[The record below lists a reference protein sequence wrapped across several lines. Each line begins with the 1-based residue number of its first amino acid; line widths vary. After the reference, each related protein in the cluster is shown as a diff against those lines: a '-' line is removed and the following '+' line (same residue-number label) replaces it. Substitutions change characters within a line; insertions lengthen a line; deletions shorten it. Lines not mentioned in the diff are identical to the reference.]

1 MATARFEGVS
11 SQRVVVV
18 GAGLG
23 GLRAAEGL
31 RAAGYADELVVVG
44 DERHAPYN
52 RPPLSKEA
60 LADEIVHDR
69 LEFRR
74 RASVDDVVWRLG
86 EEVTAVDLDGRT
98 VTTGDERLT
107 WDALVLATGVSARRI
122 PVPGPAPTAAAGRHV
137 VRTLDDAVA
146 LREALTP
153 GARVVV
159 LGAGFIGCE
168 VAATAR
174 KLGCSVCCVA
184 LDPYPMVRPLGP
196 MLAAELQRRHEG
208 HGVEFHLG
216 VGVTEI
222 RGAERVAGV
231 VLSDG
236 TVLEADVLVEA
247 LGSTCN
253 IGLLQ
258 GQGFDLTDG
267 VLADTALR
275 PLREGTPVDGV
286 AVVGDIAR
294 FPHVRFEDAA
304 HRVEHWSVPTD
315 TGKRAGA
322 VLAAYLSGE
331 GYAEVVAR
339 EWDLLPSFWS
349 DQYEIRMQSY
359 GMPGLADPDG
369 VALLEG
375 DLAGEC
381 IVGYHRGDDL
391 VGVVGLG
398 MLRALLAYRP
408 RLGRSRP

>member
-174 KLGCSVCCVA
+174 KLGCSVRCVA

>member
-1 MATARFEGVS
+1 MS

-31 RAAGYADELVVVG
+31 RAAGYLGEIVVVG
-44 DERHAPYN
+44 DETHAPYN

-60 LADEIVHDR
+60 LADEIAHDR

-86 EEVTAVDLDGRT
+86 EEVVAVDLDRRT
-98 VTTGDERLT
+98 VTVGEGDLG

-122 PVPGPAPTAAAGRHV
+122 PVPGPPPTATAGRHV
-137 VRTLDDAVA
+137 VRTLDDAVS
-146 LREALTP
+146 LREALRP

-168 VAATAR
+168 VAATALT
-174 KLGCSVCCVA
+174 LGCSVRCVA
-184 LDPYPMVRPLGP
+184 LDPYPMIRPLGP
-196 MLAAELQRRHEG
+196 MLAAELQRRHEQ

-216 VGVTEI
+216 VGVAGMLGEDHVT
-222 RGAERVAGV
+222 GVA
-231 VLSDG
+231 LSDG
-236 TVLEADVLVEA
+236 TTLEADVLVEA

-253 IGLLQ
+253 VGLLQ
-258 GQGFDLTDG
+258 GQGLDLADG

-275 PLREGTPVDGV
+275 PLRDGTPVDGV

-322 VLAAYLSGE
+322 VLAAYLAGE
-331 GYAEVVAR
+331 GYEEVVAA

-349 DQYEIRMQSY
+349 DQYDIRMQSY
-359 GMPGLADPDG
+359 GMPGLADADG

-381 IVGYHRGDDL
+381 IVGYRRGDDL

-398 MLRALLAYRP
+398 MLRSLNAYRP
-408 RLGRSRP
+408 RLGRGRA

>member
-1 MATARFEGVS
+1 VS
-11 SQRVVVV
+11 AQRVVVV

-44 DERHAPYN
+44 DEPHAPYN

-60 LADEIVHDR
+60 LLDEIAHDR

-86 EEVTAVDLDGRT
+86 ETVAAIDVDAREVVVGGSTLA
-98 VTTGDERLT
+98 
-107 WDALVLATGVSARRI
+107 WDALVLATGVSARRL
-122 PVPGPAPTAAAGRHV
+122 PVPGPPPTATAGRHV

-146 LREALTP
+146 LREALRP

-174 KLGCSVCCVA
+174 TLGAGVRCVA
-184 LDPYPMVRPLGP
+184 LDPLPMLRPLGP
-196 MLAAELQRRHEG
+196 ELAAELARRHEE
-208 HGVEFHLG
+208 HGVVFHLG
-216 VGVTEI
+216 VGVAEI
-222 RGAERVAGV
+222 LGDEHVDGV

-236 TVLEADVLVEA
+236 TRLDADVVVEA
-247 LGSTCN
+247 LGSRPN
-253 IGLLQ
+253 VELLE
-258 GQGFDLTDG
+258 GQGFDLSDG
-267 VLADTALR
+267 VLADGALR
-275 PLREGTPVDGV
+275 PLRSGVPVDGV

-294 FPHVRFEDAA
+294 FPHPRYADGA

-322 VLAAYLSGE
+322 VLAAYLAGE
-331 GYAEVVAR
+331 GYAEAVAAPF
-339 EWDLLPSFWS
+339 DPLPSFWS
-349 DQYEIRMQSY
+349 DQYDIRMQSF

-369 VALLEG
+369 IRLLEG
-375 DLAGEC
+375 DLAGDC

-391 VGVVGLG
+391 LGVVGLG
-398 MLRALLAYRP
+398 MLRALAGYRS
-408 RLGRSRP
+408 RLGRHGRK

>member
-1 MATARFEGVS
+1 
-11 SQRVVVV
+11 VVV

-31 RAAGYADELVVVG
+31 RASGYADELVVVG

-74 RASVDDVVWRLG
+74 RASVDDVVWRFG
-86 EEVTAVDLDGRT
+86 EEVTAVDLDGRM
-98 VTTGDERLT
+98 VVIGDERLT

-122 PVPGPAPTAAAGRHV
+122 PVPGPAPAAAAGRYV

-174 KLGCSVCCVA
+174 KLGCSVRCVA

-196 MLAAELQRRHEG
+196 MLAAELQRRHEE

-222 RGAERVAGV
+222 LGTERVTGV
-231 VLSDG
+231 VLTDG

-253 IGLLQ
+253 VALLQ

-275 PLREGTPVDGV
+275 PLRDRVPLDGV

-331 GYAEVVAR
+331 GYAEVVAA

-369 VALLEG
+369 IALLEG
-375 DLAGEC
+375 QLAGEC

-408 RLGRSRP
+408 RLGRSRA

>member
-1 MATARFEGVS
+1 VS
-11 SQRVVVV
+11 AQRVVVV

-31 RAAGYADELVVVG
+31 RAAGYTDEIVVVG
-44 DERHAPYN
+44 DEPHAPYN

-60 LADEIVHDR
+60 LADEIAHDR

-74 RASVDDVVWRLG
+74 RPSVGDVVWRLG
-86 EEVTAVDLDGRT
+86 ESVSAVDVDARA
-98 VTTGDERLT
+98 VSVGDETLG

-122 PVPGPAPTAAAGRHV
+122 RVPGPPATAAAGRHV

-168 VAATAR
+168 VAASAVA
-174 KLGCSVCCVA
+174 LGCSVRCVA
-184 LDPYPMVRPLGP
+184 LDAVPMIRPLGP
-196 MLAAELQRRHEG
+196 VLGAELQRRHEAR
-208 HGVEFHLG
+208 GVEFHLG
-216 VGVTEI
+216 TGVAEI
-222 RGAERVAGV
+222 AGVDRVTGV

-236 TVLEADVLVEA
+236 TELEADVLVEA
-247 LGSTCN
+247 LGSVPSV
-253 IGLLQ
+253 GLLD

-275 PLREGTPVDGV
+275 PLRDGVPVDGMS
-286 AVVGDIAR
+286 VVGDIAR
-294 FPHVRFEDAA
+294 FPHLRFEDSA
-304 HRVEHWSVPTD
+304 HRVEHWSIPTD

-322 VLAAYLSGE
+322 VLAAYLAGE
-331 GYAEVVAR
+331 GYDDVVTA
-339 EWDLLPSFWS
+339 EWDVLPSFWS
-349 DQYEIRMQSY
+349 DQYDIRMQSY
-359 GMPGLADPDG
+359 GMPGLADADG
-369 VALLEG
+369 IRLLEG
-375 DLAGEC
+375 DLADQC

-398 MLRALLAYRP
+398 MLRTLIGYRP
-408 RLGRSRP
+408 RLGRA

>member
-1 MATARFEGVS
+1 MSA
-11 SQRVVVV
+11 QRVVVV

-23 GLRAAEGL
+23 GLRAAEAL
-31 RAAGYADELVVVG
+31 RAQGYADELVVVG
-44 DERHAPYN
+44 DEPYAPYN

-60 LADEIVHDR
+60 LADEVAHDR

-86 EEVTAVDLDGRT
+86 ETVTALDLDART
-98 VTTGDERLT
+98 VALGSEHLA
-107 WDALVLATGVSARRI
+107 WDALVLATGVSARRL
-122 PVPGPAPTAAAGRHV
+122 PVPGPPPTAAAGRHV

-146 LREALTP
+146 LREALRP

-168 VAATAR
+168 VAATAVG
-174 KLGCSVCCVA
+174 LGSEVRSVA
-184 LDPYPMVRPLGP
+184 LDPAPMVRPLGP
-196 MLAAELQRRHEG
+196 LLAAELQRRHEA

-216 VGVTEI
+216 VGVAEI
-222 RGAERVAGV
+222 VGDDHVTGV

-236 TVLEADVLVEA
+236 TALEADVLVEA

-253 IGLLQ
+253 VDLLE
-258 GQGFDLTDG
+258 GKGFDLSDG

-275 PLREGTPVDGV
+275 PLRDGVPLDGV

-294 FPHVRFEDAA
+294 FPHVRFSDGA

-322 VLAAYLSGE
+322 VLSAYLAGE
-331 GYAEVVAR
+331 GYDDVVAAPF
-339 EWDLLPSFWS
+339 DLLPAFWS
-349 DQYEIRMQSY
+349 DQYDIRMQSF
-359 GMPGLADPDG
+359 GMPGLADRDG
-369 VALLEG
+369 IHLLEG

-381 IVGYHRGDDL
+381 IVGYRRGEDL
-391 VGVVGLG
+391 MGVVGLG
-398 MLRALLAYRP
+398 MLRELTAYRSH
-408 RLGRSRP
+408 LGRTRP